1 MLRRTVTALVLLSI
15 AIPVILKGGIY
26 IFLFL
31 GFFIVVAS
39 WEYLQMFRAAKTEP
53 SPLIL
58 VGGTFA
64 LILTR
69 TFFPEAAEA
78 TLTLL
83 VLAAMTVHL
92 LAYERGRELAGT
104 DFAVTLGGFVY
115 LGWVGAYLLEL
126 RNLPNGQW
134 WLLFVL
140 PCVWVADSF
149 AYFIGSKFGKHKMT
163 PRLSPKKSWEGYFAG
178 ILSGTLFGIAFAQYG
193 PLEFSVLQGA
203 LFGLML
209 STLTTLGDLGESL
222 LKRQG
227 GVKDSGT
234 FIPGHGGAFDR
245 IDSLIWAAALGVFW
259 IRWFL
264 L

>member
-1 MLRRTVTALVLLSI
+1 MLRRTLTALLLLSI

-26 IFLFL
+26 LFLFL
-31 GFFIVVAS
+31 GFFITTSA
-39 WEYLQMFRAAKTEP
+39 WEYLQMFRATKTEP
-53 SPLIL
+53 SPLIV

-92 LAYERGRELAGT
+92 VAYERGRELAAT
-104 DFAVTLGGFVY
+104 DFVVTVGGFLY
-115 LGWVGAYLLEL
+115 LGWVGAYLLDL
-126 RNLPNGQW
+126 RNLPDGQW

-140 PCVWVADSF
+140 ASVWVADSF
-149 AYFIGSKFGKHKMT
+149 AYFVGSRFGAHKMT

-178 ILSGTLFGIAFAQYG
+178 VVTGTLFGAAFAQYG
-193 PLEFSVLQGA
+193 PLSLSVAQGA
-203 LFGLML
+203 LFGFVL
-209 STLTTLGDLGESL
+209 STFTTLGDLGESL
-222 LKRQG
+222 LKRQS

-245 IDSLIWAAALGVFW
+245 IDSLIWAAAIGVFW